1 MPVKLRYI
9 FRRSETTMRSYQIT
23 AKQLVVLAL
32 ATALFA
38 SGAVLVYDRFG
49 SDLLGRLVGAK
60 TDKPAETVTS
70 IEGLT
75 DPSVASDEKNN
86 QEVYSAVSPSVVN
99 ITSTVLVEDWFN
111 VYPKQGTG
119 SGSILDKEGR
129 ILTNFHVI
137 QDAEKLEV
145 KLSNNKSYE
154 AKVLGADPDNDL
166 AVIQINAP
174 VNELSVVPIGASK
187 NLFVGQKVL
196 AIGNPFGLDRTLTT
210 GIISGLSRPIRS
222 EMTQR
227 LIEGVIQTDA
237 AINPGNSGGP
247 LLNSRGQLIGINT
260 MIYSPSG
267 GSVGIGFAVPVE
279 TAVRVISDIKQYGR
293 VRKPRPGVNFIPLAN
308 LGERFIRAVDI
319 PVGEGLM
326 VVEVQ
331 SGSAAER
338 AGIKGPTQTVR
349 YGRYQIPIG
358 GDIIVALDG
367 QKIASRD
374 DYDRV
379 LNNKNVGE
387 RVQVEV
393 MRDGRRVTLAMT
405 LDEGPRFSR
414 SRI

>member
-1 MPVKLRYI
+1 
-9 FRRSETTMRSYQIT
+9 MRAYQIT
-23 AKQLVVLAL
+23 AKQLILLAL
-32 ATALFA
+32 VTAIFA
-38 SGAVLVYDRFG
+38 SGAVLFYDRVG
-49 SDLLGRLVGAK
+49 SDLLARWAGAK
-60 TDKPAETVTS
+60 TEKTTIETST

-75 DPSVASDEKNN
+75 DPSVATDEKNN
-86 QEVYSAVSPSVVN
+86 QEVYSAISPGVVN

-154 AKVLGADPDNDL
+154 ARVLGADPDNDL
-166 AVIQINAP
+166 AVIKINAP
-174 VNELSVVPIGASK
+174 VNELSVVPLGVSK
-187 NLFVGQKVL
+187 DLFVGQKVL

-227 LIEGVIQTDA
+227 LIDGAIQTDA

-247 LLNSRGQLIGINT
+247 LLNSRGQMIGINT

-279 TAVRVISDIKQYGR
+279 TAKRVINDILQYGR

-308 LGERFIRAVDI
+308 LGERFVRALEI
-319 PVGEGLM
+319 PVNDGLM

-338 AGIKGPTQTVR
+338 AGIKGPTQAVR
-349 YGRYQIPIG
+349 YGRYQIPVG
-358 GDIIVALDG
+358 GDIIVAMDG
-367 QKIASRD
+367 QKIATRD
-374 DYDRV
+374 DYDRA
-379 LNNKNVGE
+379 LNNKNIGD

-393 MRDGRRVTLAMT
+393 MRDGRNVTLTMT
-405 LDEGPRFSR
+405 LDEGPRSLR
-414 SRI
+414 QRI

>member
-1 MPVKLRYI
+1 MKA
-9 FRRSETTMRSYQIT
+9 YQIT
-23 AKQLVVLAL
+23 AKQLVLLAL
-32 ATALFA
+32 ATAIFA
-38 SGAVLVYDRFG
+38 SGAVLFYDRIG
-49 SDLLGRLVGAK
+49 SDLLARWAGAK
-60 TDKPAETVTS
+60 TEKNAIETST

-75 DPSVASDEKNN
+75 DPSVATDEKNN
-86 QEVYSAVSPSVVN
+86 QEVYSAVSPGVVN

-111 VYPKQGTG
+111 VYPQKGTG

-137 QDAEKLEV
+137 QDAEKLDV

-166 AVIQINAP
+166 AVIKIDAP
-174 VNELSVVPIGASK
+174 PSELSVVPLGMSK

-227 LIEGVIQTDA
+227 LIDGAIQTDA

-247 LLNSRGQLIGINT
+247 LLNSHGQMIGINT
-260 MIYSPSG
+260 MIYSPTG

-279 TAVRVISDIKQYGR
+279 TAKRVINDILQYGR

-308 LGERFIRAVDI
+308 LGERFVRALEL
-319 PVGEGLM
+319 PVSEGLM

-331 SGSAAER
+331 SGSSAER
-338 AGIKGPTQTVR
+338 AGIKGPTQAVR
-349 YGRYQIPIG
+349 YGRYQIPVG
-358 GDIIVALDG
+358 GDIIVAMDG

-393 MRDGRRVTLAMT
+393 MRDGRKVTLTLT
-405 LDEGPRFSR
+405 LDEGPRYSR
-414 SRI
+414 QRI

>member
-1 MPVKLRYI
+1 MK
-9 FRRSETTMRSYQIT
+9 TYQIT
-23 AKQLVVLAL
+23 ARQLLTLAL

-38 SGAVLVYDRFG
+38 SGAVLLYDRFG
-49 SDLLGRLVGAK
+49 ADLLGRLVGAK
-60 TDKPAETVTS
+60 TDKAAIETMTN

-75 DPSVASDEKNN
+75 DPSVATDEKNN
-86 QEVYSAVSPSVVN
+86 QEVYSSVSPGVVH
-99 ITSTVLVEDWFN
+99 ITSTVTVQDWFN
-111 VYPKQGTG
+111 AYKTEGGSG

-129 ILTNFHVI
+129 ILTNYHVI
-137 QDAEKLEV
+137 QDAEKLDV
-145 KLSNNKSYE
+145 RLSNNKTYE

-166 AVIQINAP
+166 AVIQISAP
-174 VNELSVVPIGASK
+174 TNELTVVPLGTAK

-227 LIEGVIQTDA
+227 LIEGAIQTDA

-260 MIYSPSG
+260 LIYSPSG

-279 TAVRVISDIKQYGR
+279 TAVRVINDIKQYGR
-293 VRKPRPGVNFIPLAN
+293 VRKARPGVNFIPLAN

-319 PVGEGLM
+319 PVSEGLM

-338 AGIKGPTQTVR
+338 AGIKGPTEAVR

-358 GDIIVALDG
+358 GDIIVAIDG

-374 DYDRV
+374 DYDRA
-379 LNNKNVGE
+379 LNNKNIGD
-387 RVQVEV
+387 RVQIEI
-393 MRDGRRVTLAMT
+393 MRNGRRMTLPMT
-405 LDEGPRFSR
+405 LDEGTRSSR